1 MAGSTPT
8 CNATSASRPTNSAPG
23 STFIST
29 GSTYAPNKGGTVTV
43 EPVYR
48 SRPAADAMR
57 PASAEQAEQIAPG
70 LWCSPGLSNA
80 YLLTTGDGRV
90 IVNTGMGFEGPV
102 HRANF
107 DAVDSSPVRYIIFT
121 QGHVDHV
128 GGLDSVRDPDTT
140 VVAQANWTMWRDDNE
155 RLIPYRANR
164 SAFAFTNTLA
174 TGIQA
179 IQRRLGTKRLPG
191 QSIPT
196 VDLDFDDTLTLN
208 VGGRRMDLIAVPG
221 GETNDSLV
229 LWLPEERICLCG
241 NTFGPI
247 FGHIPNLVTMR
258 GDRYRDALTAIASV
272 ERVRDLQPELLVTG
286 HFEPISGQIRIN
298 DELTRLR
305 NAIAY
310 IHDQTVAG
318 MNAGKDVRTLM
329 REITLPAGFVV
340 GLGYG
345 KVAWDVR
352 AIWENYSGWFHHRST
367 TELYPV
373 GFDAVSADV
382 VELAGADALVDRAR
396 EHLGAERPLHGI
408 PLREL
413 VPADHAGAREGLKEA
428 HEKLLGD
435 TTNFWKTAWLT
446 EQISRK

>member
-1 MAGSTPT
+1 MTEPEAM
-8 CNATSASRPTNSAPG
+8 
-23 STFIST
+23 F
-29 GSTYAPNKGGTVTV
+29 

-48 SRPAADAMR
+48 SRPGADAMR
-57 PASAEQAEQIAPG
+57 PASAERAEQVAPG

-80 YLLTTGDGRV
+80 YLLTTAEGRV
-90 IVNTGMGFEGPV
+90 IINTGMGFEGPV

-107 DAVDSSPVRYIIFT
+107 DAVDASPVRYIIFT

-155 RLIPYRANR
+155 RLIRYRANR
-164 SAFAFTNTLA
+164 SAFAFKDTLA
-174 TGIQA
+174 AGIRA
-179 IQRRLGTKRLPG
+179 IQRRLGTTGLPG
-191 QSIPT
+191 QSVPN
-196 VDLDFDDTLTLN
+196 VDLAFEDTLALD
-208 VGGRRMDLIAVPG
+208 VGGRRLELISVPG

-229 LWLPEERICLCG
+229 VWLPTEGVCLCG
-241 NTFGPI
+241 NVFGPV
-247 FGHIPNLVTMR
+247 FGHIPNLVTIR

-286 HFEPISGQIRIN
+286 HFEPISGQRRIHA
-298 DELTRLR
+298 ELTRLR
-305 NAIAY
+305 NAIQY

-329 REITLPAGFVV
+329 REITLPAEYEV
-340 GLGYG
+340 GQGYG
-345 KVAWDVR
+345 KVAWNVR

-373 GFDAVSADV
+373 GFDAVAADV

-396 EHLGAERPLHGI
+396 AHLVAGRPLHAIHLAELVSPDHLGA
-408 PLREL
+408 RE
-413 VPADHAGAREGLKEA
+413 VRREA
-428 HEKLLGD
+428 HESLLAQS
-435 TTNFWKTAWLT
+435 TNFWESAWL
-446 EQISRK
+446 SRQMVSDS